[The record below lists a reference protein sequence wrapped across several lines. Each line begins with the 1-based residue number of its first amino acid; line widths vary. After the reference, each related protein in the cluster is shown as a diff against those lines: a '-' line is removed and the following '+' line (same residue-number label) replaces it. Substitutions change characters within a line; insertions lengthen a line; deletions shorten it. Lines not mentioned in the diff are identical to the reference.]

1 MACLMTVAFP
11 VKGPNFISPNGGLN
25 PNNESASSCV
35 IGGRL
40 GEKGERERKGY
51 HIEREEREEREREE
65 REEREREERE
75 EREKKES
82 EERER
87 GEREKREREEREK
100 RERGTGKRGKE
111 GRHIEREE

>member
-65 REEREREERE
+65 REERE
-75 EREKKES
+75 KKES

>member
-51 HIEREEREEREREE
+51 GIEREE

-75 EREKKES
+75 EREKK
-82 EERER
+82 ER

-111 GRHIEREE
+111 GRHIEREK